1 MVERTDKLEFIK
13 IKNICSAKNVKK
25 IKRQATRGKYLQKT
39 HLREDYYL
47 KDTKNSEN
55 NTKKTNHPTNKLNQD
70 FNRHVT
76 KEDTQMA
83 NKPMK
88 RCSKSNAIRGVKL
101 KHQKSHYTPIRMA
114 TRPSPQKTNTDNSKC

>member
-1 MVERTDKLEFIK
+1 MVERTDKLDFIK

-55 NTKKTNHPTNKLNQD
+55 NTKKTNHPRNKLNQD

-76 KEDTQMA
+76 KEDLQPTH
-83 NKPMK
+83 KHMK
-88 RCSKSNAIRGVKL
+88 RCML
-101 KHQKSHYTPIRMA
+101 T
-114 TRPSPQKTNTDNSKC
+114 